1 MKSSYYFVTNVG
13 SKCVNTPFRCVV
25 ATSAWSVY
33 LLCYKKSISC
43 FERNVGSK
51 MKIPDIA

>member
-1 MKSSYYFVTNVG
+1 MCS
-13 SKCVNTPFRCVV
+13 CVV

-43 FERNVGSK
+43 FKRNVGNEI
-51 MKIPDIA
+51 KIPDIV